1 MKKKYT
7 ILLMTGL
14 LPWTNCLMEIKA
26 NETNDAPPNAE
37 IFSETPFEEGEQTE
51 ILPASE
57 NSEHDREAKNEE
69 LNEEIMEQ
77 QQADEEENREIQNL
91 IVRAENLLDQIEKRR
106 EDADQRAELEQELAE
121 IGEELEAHKDTYQ
134 SLAAELEK
142 IETDTAAEDTGD
154 KDETQT
160 QLLDPADPDRFL
172 ETEAEQNADEE
183 SDFSLVT
190 SSPQKDD
197 ENIPDQDEPNKLIS
211 ELKVRMDEETAAIAR
226 LEQEQAQLEE
236 KRSLLEADSTF
247 EWMSDESGTAEIAA
261 VSVQMPGNTPNLH
274 LLKRELADLEVQ
286 VSLGN
291 ATEQIEARIRE
302 ISATLSSMETVA
314 VYRLYNP
321 NSSEHFYTP
330 SEHEKD
336 YLSQVGWSFEGIG
349 WRSPKNDTSQPVY
362 RVYNPNA
369 GDHHYTTN
377 AKERDHLV
385 DVGWND
391 EGVAWYSDP
400 YVGVQILRAYN
411 PNAKGAGAHHFTDNE
426 IERDLLV
433 DLGWRQENVAF
444 YARFMYSICE
454 ESDGQNSR
462 TVWYDMND
470 QPLSGEHR
478 IGGWWH
484 AYDSAGS
491 PITGFYAL
499 PSADVRYYD
508 ANGRHA
514 RGVRNIDG
522 AWYDFD
528 ATSGYPARSK
538 MKEYKDGTLRYY
550 QSDGKA
556 ATGAFNVANA
566 SFNADGT
573 GNILTTRLNGVPL
586 YMQKDLAWAGVI
598 INGGAFGSTGCV
610 PTVLASV
617 INATT
622 GTQIS
627 PLDLGRE
634 FGRLGYLNTG
644 VPGTKAIAMPYTAS
658 KYGITMSASLSRG
671 EAARI
676 LRAGGVLAAAV
687 GPGSFCPFGAT
698 HELLV
703 MGYDNG
709 YVFIHDPLGF
719 GTDGWYPLSL
729 IFDQQSQD
737 PDDRSHGG
745 PIFGFYN
752 RRIPS

>member
-1 MKKKYT
+1 MKKYT

-26 NETNDAPPNAE
+26 HDQTNDSPPNAQVY
-37 IFSETPFEEGEQTE
+37 SETPFEEDDQTE
-51 ILPASE
+51 IAPLSE
-57 NSEHDREAKNEE
+57 SVKQDRKAESS
-69 LNEEIMEQ
+69 EEIMEQ

-91 IVRAENLLDQIEKRR
+91 IAHAENLLDQIGIRR
-106 EDADQRAELEQELAE
+106 DCAEQKAELDQKLIE
-121 IGEELEAHKDTYQ
+121 IGDELEAHKNTYQ
-134 SLAAELEK
+134 SLAVQLEEL
-142 IETDTAAEDTGD
+142 ETDTPAEAKEAENEIQTQQTDAED
-154 KDETQT
+154 
-160 QLLDPADPDRFL
+160 LDRFL
-172 ETEAEQNADEE
+172 ETGTEQKSPEE
-183 SDFSLVT
+183 GDFSLAMN
-190 SSPQKDD
+190 SPQKGEEMIHD
-197 ENIPDQDEPNKLIS
+197 PDGQNEKIS
-211 ELKVRMDEETAAIAR
+211 ELKARMDEETSAIAQ
-226 LEQEQAQLEE
+226 LEQEQARLEE
-236 KRSLLEADSTF
+236 KRSLLEADSAA
-247 EWMSDESGTAEIAA
+247 EWMSDESGTEEISA

-274 LLKRELADLEVQ
+274 LLKRELTDLEVQ

-291 ATEQIEARIRE
+291 ITEQIEARIRE
-302 ISATLSSMETVA
+302 ISAILSSMETVA

-336 YLSQVGWSFEGIG
+336 YLSQIGWSYEGIG

-377 AKERDHLV
+377 AQERDHLV
-385 DVGWND
+385 NVGWND

-454 ESDGQNSR
+454 ESDGANSR
-462 TVWYDMND
+462 TIWYDMND
-470 QPLSGEHR
+470 QPLSGEYR

-491 PITGFYAL
+491 PITGFYGL
-499 PSADVRYYD
+499 PFADMRYYD
-508 ANGRHA
+508 ADGRHA

-528 ATSGYPARSK
+528 DTSGYPARSK
-538 MKEYKDGTLRYY
+538 LKEYTDGTLRYY

-586 YMQKDLAWAGVI
+586 YMQNDLAWAGVL
-598 INGGAFGSTGCV
+598 INGSAFGSTGCV

-617 INATT
+617 INAAT
-622 GTQIS
+622 GVQVS

-634 FGRLGYLNTG
+634 FGRLGYLNTD

-658 KYGITMSASLSRG
+658 QYGMTMSASLSRG

-687 GPGSFCPFGAT
+687 GPGAFCPAGAT

-709 YVFIHDPLGF
+709 NVFIHDPLGF
-719 GTDGWYPLSL
+719 GTDGWYSLSL